1 MRAGTDGTGLAYL
14 LEYMD
19 VPRKNASRNKRIRQ
33 VVIGVLVVAAIGVT
47 TKVLAGLKPAAPS
60 VERAQVWLDTVQR
73 GPMLRQVRGLGTLVP
88 ETIQQ
93 IPAMTDGRVE
103 QRLALPGIDVTP
115 DTVLLVLSN
124 PELQQG
130 MVDAEWKLKAGEAE
144 LNNLKVKLQSDRLT
158 QQAAA
163 ATIETQS
170 HTALLQADRDSE
182 LNRLGLLADIQA
194 RTSRANAEDLA
205 NRDRIEKK
213 RLEIGL
219 EAIQAQLA
227 VQQALVE
234 QLRALYRL
242 KKSQVQA
249 LRVTA
254 GVRGKLTQVAV
265 EVGQRVA
272 AGTMLAKAV
281 QPEHLKAELRIPETQ
296 AKDVTIGQAASIDT
310 RNGIIS
316 GRVSRIDPAAQSGT
330 VTVDVTLEGELPQ
343 GARPDLSVD
352 GTIEIERLSNV
363 LYVGRPTFGQP
374 NSTVSLFR
382 LEPDNKG
389 ATRVQVKLG
398 RSSVNTIEI
407 LEGLKVGDQVVLSDM
422 TSWDAYDRIRL
433 N

>member
-1 MRAGTDGTGLAYL
+1 
-14 LEYMD
+14 MD
-19 VPRKNASRNKRIRQ
+19 VPRKNAARNKRIRQ
-33 VVIGVLVVAAIGVT
+33 VVIGVVVVAAIAVT

-296 AKDVTIGQAASIDT
+296 AKDVAIGQAASIDT
-310 RNGIIS
+310 RNGVIS

-382 LEPDNKG
+382 LEPGGKG